1 MDRIDI
7 FKAFF
12 TQDSKYYSGKLEKFE
27 HGEKYSFNFWA
38 GFFGLTWFIYR
49 KMNIQ
54 AVVIFFILFVL
65 TLISAVI
72 FQLLNPYDKS
82 NGLYTMLIIWVLSFV
97 ILGFIGNNLYL
108 KKSIQAVNNFINEN
122 GLENIDNSMINKI
135 RKIGGTSM
143 MNALIIVGVMILIQ
157 IIIKIIK

>member
-1 MDRIDI
+1 MITD
-7 FKAFF
+7 
-12 TQDSKYYSGKLEKFE
+12 L
-27 HGEKYSFNFWA
+27 
-38 GFFGLTWFIYR
+38 
-49 KMNIQ
+49 
-54 AVVIFFILFVL
+54 V
-65 TLISAVI
+65 
-72 FQLLNPYDKS
+72 
-82 NGLYTMLIIWVLSFV
+82 
-97 ILGFIGNNLYL
+97 NLYL